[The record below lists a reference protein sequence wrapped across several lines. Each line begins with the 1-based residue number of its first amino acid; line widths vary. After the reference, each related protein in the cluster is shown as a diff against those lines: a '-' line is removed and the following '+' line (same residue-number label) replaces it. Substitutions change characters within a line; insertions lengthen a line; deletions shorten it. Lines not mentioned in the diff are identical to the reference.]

1 MKAFARIT
9 AVIFIILGVLII
21 LGAIGF
27 VLSGFGQPEKP
38 SVPSIVPDMT
48 GLIVLARVLGG
59 GAIAL
64 QGLFLAALGQGL
76 WLLAGVYEQTQRTSD
91 ALSALMRRNSQ
102 PRQQG

>member
-21 LGAIGF
+21 LGAVGF
-27 VLSGFGQPEKP
+27 VFSGFGQPEKP
-38 SVPSIVPDMT
+38 SAPSIIPDMT

-59 GAIAL
+59 GAIGL

-102 PRQQG
+102 PKQ